1 MAIMEIRFDRLK
13 THIDETIQ
21 KAVEDL
27 KKDFIEKMR
36 DEITKLQTY
45 KMFPYEGNI
54 YVERDDVLRI
64 FDKYAVGEEKNDNN
78 KV

>member
-45 KMFPYEGNI
+45 KMFPHEETV
-54 YVERDDVLRI
+54 YVERDDVLKI
-64 FDKYAVGEEKNDNN
+64 FDEYTTESEGE
-78 KV
+78 